1 MATLL
6 DKKNGLLLFL
16 MLLSFGIAH
25 AQTPVFE
32 AFTDARQVLADQY
45 FTVTFT
51 LKNAD
56 ANNFRAPDFSAFA
69 ILSGPARGISTTI
82 VNGKVS
88 REISYSYTLQ
98 PKRQGNLTIGA
109 ATISAGNQQLKT
121 QPITIEV
128 LPPQAGSAPADQPFF
143 VTAELSHEQAYMGQQ
158 VRLDYKLYTTVEIQN
173 YNIVAEPDYIGF
185 YAEDIQRPDTRQR
198 REIHNGVQYTTR
210 VIKSIALYPQQTGQL
225 SIDPATL
232 QLSIIIRSG
241 RSSSIFFGNEIR
253 RKNVQTPAVDLT
265 VLPLPP
271 GAPAS
276 FTGAVGN
283 FTLSTS
289 VSRQT
294 ITTDDAVSLVM
305 NIEGDG
311 DLKRVQVPSPDFP
324 ASFTA
329 YEPKVQEA
337 NLGERNSS
345 RIGRKIIEYVAIPK
359 APGQYSLTPSFSFFH
374 PDSSRYITLNDAS
387 YDLVVRPGSSIS
399 TPILSDEQTTQSD
412 IHDLKMDT
420 RLRQAKIFLW
430 DTPAYWIVLLLPVL
444 LLSVAIYYKKQGQK
458 RAGTDPAH
466 NKMQAAQKVAERHLE
481 QAVSYQQEA
490 KSHAFY
496 DEISKAMMG
505 YVSDKLQLEK
515 SQMNKSNLQQRLES
529 LQIPESQILKFMEIL
544 RNCEMALYAGKANN
558 EAMQTT
564 YDNAREVLATI
575 ENQLAE

>member
-16 MLLSFGIAH
+16 ILLSFGIAN

-32 AFTDARQVLADQY
+32 AFADARQVLADQY

-56 ANNFRAPDFSAFA
+56 ADNFRAPDFKEFT
-69 ILSGPARGISTTI
+69 ILSGPARSISTTI
-82 VNGKVS
+82 INGKVS

-98 PKRQGNLTIGA
+98 PKKQGTLTIGA

-121 QPITIEV
+121 QPVTIEV
-128 LPPQAGSAPADQPFF
+128 LPSQANSAPADQPFF
-143 VTAELSHEQAYMGQQ
+143 VSAELSQEQAYMGQQ

-210 VIKSIALYPQQTGQL
+210 IVKSIALYPQQTGQL

-241 RSSSIFFGNEIR
+241 RSSGIFFGNEIS
-253 RKNVQTPAVDLT
+253 RKNVQTPAVELT
-265 VLPLPP
+265 VIPLPP
-271 GAPAS
+271 NAPAS

-311 DLKRVQVPSPDFP
+311 DLKRIQVPNPAFP

-359 APGQYSLTPSFSFFH
+359 TPGKYPLTPGFTFFH
-374 PDSSRYITLNDAS
+374 PDSNRYITLSDAS
-387 YDLVVRPGSSIS
+387 YELVVRPGSSVS
-399 TPILSDEQTTQSD
+399 TPILSDEQTTQRD

-420 RLRQAKIFLW
+420 RLRQANIFLW
-430 DTPAYWIVLLLPVL
+430 NSPVYWIVLLLPVL
-444 LLSVAIYYKKQGQK
+444 LLLGAIYYKKQGQK
-458 RAGTDPAH
+458 QAATDPAQS
-466 NKMQAAQKVAERHLE
+466 KMQAAQKVAERHLE
-481 QAVSYQQEA
+481 QAASYQQEA
-490 KSHAFY
+490 KSHDFY

-505 YVSDKLQLEK
+505 YVSDKLQIEK
-515 SQMNKSNLQQRLES
+515 SKMNKSNLQQRLES
-529 LQIPESQILKFMEIL
+529 LQIPNPQILKFMEIL
-544 RNCEMALYAGKANN
+544 RNCEMALYAGKANTQ
-558 EAMQTT
+558 AMQTT

-575 ENQLAE
+575 ENQLAD